1 MFLGYPIFQGL
12 LVEHRLTSEHLAVDY
27 LTREGLVHAT
37 VDEVVTAIVLLSG
50 QEDTGNRGDSI
61 LAHKSSWFS
70 DNLDT
75 RFLPDRFGEELVY
88 KISDSWCNILEV
100 VGLINYLPL
109 LVAGVTDTESTSNIK
124 QVERSHFKSIN
135 LVEDGSSTLES

>member
-27 LTREGLVHAT
+27 LTREGLVHST

-70 DNLDT
+70 DNLNT
-75 RFLPDRFGEELVY
+75 RFLTDRFGEELVN
-88 KISDSWCNILEV
+88 KISDSWCNILKV

-109 LVAGVTDTESTSNIK
+109 LVARVADTESTSNIK